1 MPRIEHHFNAAAA
14 IVPRGTI
21 RVDRP
26 EKFRYLHIRKQPYK
40 VDVMRFWPATVLI
53 LVAVLSRLAPLWL
66 DDAWPM
72 HFNAVTAVA
81 LCGAAFL
88 PSRWSLLLPI
98 GALAISDVLLNLHYG
113 FSLLEPQILVRYACL
128 LAIAGVGRWLAHRGW
143 RPTEL
148 IFGALAS
155 STLFYLVTNTVSWAT
170 APEYPPGVSGWWQAL
185 TVGLPGYPPTWTFF
199 RTSLIGDLVFVG
211 LFILCAQLGLRLG
224 RSDANATQAVAAV
237 RD

>member
-1 MPRIEHHFNAAAA
+1 LGE
-14 IVPRGTI
+14 
-21 RVDRP
+21 
-26 EKFRYLHIRKQPYK
+26 
-40 VDVMRFWPATVLI
+40 
-53 LVAVLSRLAPLWL
+53 
-66 DDAWPM
+66 AWPM

-88 PSRWSLLLPI
+88 PSRWSLILPI
-98 GALAISDVLLNLHYG
+98 GALAVSDVILNLHYG

-128 LAIAGVGRWLAHRGW
+128 LAIAGGGRWLAHRGG

-148 IFGALAS
+148 LLGAVAS

-170 APEYPPGVSGWWQAL
+170 AVEYPPGVSGWWQAL

-199 RTSLIGDLVFVG
+199 RTSLIGDLLFVG

-224 RSDANATQAVAAV
+224 RSGSTATPAVAAA